1 MRLLSLFLVNLS
13 YSVACAVVSKG
24 ETVELKRIVGGRAAK
39 RELALAVVDPSP
51 HFAMSA
57 ARTPTTLLARWDKG
71 NAQSAVPIIARTI
84 TSNLGGAGA
93 GRRAVQIRP
102 FRLPGKQAKDG
113 TAAAG
118 AEQGGR
124 NMYVLRSL
132 SSSEQMMVFV
142 EDASAPSRAAKLQ
155 EAKGKGRQK
164 EGENTDEIEGH
175 SRWTFCTL
183 GVATLAAPLATPF
196 DAFLQRV
203 LLGGNQQAINANNP
217 GQWIPRS
224 TAISL
229 EGFIFHIGGDWE
241 VKLGSVMVKGG
252 SAGGSSKGVLIE
264 VSSFN
269 IRL

>member
-1 MRLLSLFLVNLS
+1 
-13 YSVACAVVSKG
+13 
-24 ETVELKRIVGGRAAK
+24 
-39 RELALAVVDPSP
+39 
-51 HFAMSA
+51 
-57 ARTPTTLLARWDKG
+57 
-71 NAQSAVPIIARTI
+71 
-84 TSNLGGAGA
+84 
-93 GRRAVQIRP
+93 
-102 FRLPGKQAKDG
+102 
-113 TAAAG
+113 
-118 AEQGGR
+118 
-124 NMYVLRSL
+124 
-132 SSSEQMMVFV
+132 MVFV
-142 EDASAPSRAAKLQ
+142 EDTSAPSRAVKLQ
-155 EAKGKGRQK
+155 EAKGKGKQK
-164 EGENTDEIEGH
+164 EEDTTEMEGH

-264 VSSFN
+264 ATYLPVPHLPPSSPF
-269 IRL
+269 IRNFMTTLFPPQAIANGEVEWIQPDFEGMYEAGINQRPAEGEQEGEWEWTEKHSAWTYVQLFKKESLL

>member
-1 MRLLSLFLVNLS
+1 
-13 YSVACAVVSKG
+13 
-24 ETVELKRIVGGRAAK
+24 
-39 RELALAVVDPSP
+39 
-51 HFAMSA
+51 
-57 ARTPTTLLARWDKG
+57 
-71 NAQSAVPIIARTI
+71 
-84 TSNLGGAGA
+84 
-93 GRRAVQIRP
+93 
-102 FRLPGKQAKDG
+102 
-113 TAAAG
+113 
-118 AEQGGR
+118 
-124 NMYVLRSL
+124 MYVLRSL

-142 EDASAPSRAAKLQ
+142 EDLGAPSRAVKVQ
-155 EAKGKGRQK
+155 EAKNKGKEK
-164 EGENTDEIEGH
+164 EQEFDEIEGH

-264 VSSFN
+264 VRSSELSLCASLTLGPVRQATYLPVPNLPPSSSFLRN
-269 IRL
+269 FMTTLFPPQAIANGEVEWVQPDFEGMYEAGINPRPAEGEQEGDWEWTEKHSAWTYLQLFKKASLL